1 MSWWFLPTTADI
13 GLRAFSDSAA
23 GALREAALGMQE
35 IQIATGA
42 TISNR
47 PLMESTWTVDA
58 PTKDYDRPLVQ

>member
-1 MSWWFLPTTADI
+1 MSWWVLPTTADI

-42 TISNR
+42 TISNL
-47 PLMESTWTVDA
+47 PIIGL
-58 PTKDYDRPLVQ
+58 